1 MWNPSATSIRVRV
14 RAYGPLRRYL
24 PGGAGEAEL
33 AIDED
38 STLADLLSM
47 LGVAEEEAWLLALN
61 DQVVEPEARLREGD
75 EVELML
81 PIGGGKPPVS
91 LQRCYNMGGDGSR
104 SRSTSLQSRNRS

>member
-1 MWNPSATSIRVRV
+1 MWNPSVASIRVRV
-14 RAYGPLRRYL
+14 RAYGQLRRYL

-33 AIDED
+33 AVAKD

-47 LGVAEEEAWLLALN
+47 LGVGEEEAWLLALN

-81 PIGGGKPPVS
+81 PIGGGK
-91 LQRCYNMGGDGSR
+91 LQLHLDQWTIHG
-104 SRSTSLQSRNRS
+104 